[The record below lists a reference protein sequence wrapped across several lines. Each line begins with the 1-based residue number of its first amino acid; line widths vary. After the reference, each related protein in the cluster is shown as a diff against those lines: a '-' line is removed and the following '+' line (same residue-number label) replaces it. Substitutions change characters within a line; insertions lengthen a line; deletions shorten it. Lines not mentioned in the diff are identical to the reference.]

1 MTTLQTAPAPVGE
14 RPPVP
19 ASSQRRPGVSLL
31 RRARMAGLVGGLGLA
46 LVAAA
51 VLSVA
56 VGAVHV
62 RPVQVVAILAQ
73 RLGVDIGVGYTAQQE
88 AVVWAIRLPRVLLGV
103 LVGAG
108 LASAGAA
115 LQGIFRNPLAD
126 PGVIGV
132 SSGAALGAVFAIVM
146 GIASLGQ
153 AALPVAAFAGGLV
166 ATLVVYGLSRHQG
179 RTEVVTLV
187 LTGVAVNAIAGA
199 GIGLLTFLASDAQ
212 LRSLV
217 FWSMGSLGGATW
229 GVLGAAAPFVLAGVV
244 LLPRFARSLDLL
256 VLGEREAAHLG
267 VATERVRV
275 GVILLAAM
283 TTGAAVAA
291 AGVVGF
297 IGLVVPHLVRLVAG
311 PSHRVVLVASAI
323 GGGIVVVGADLASRT
338 LAVPAELPLG
348 VLTGAM
354 GGPFFLWLLHRARR
368 EQGGWG

>member
-1 MTTLQTAPAPVGE
+1 MTTLHTEPPPTPAASQD
-14 RPPVP
+14 PPPPRRWPP
-19 ASSQRRPGVSLL
+19 AAAL
-31 RRARMAGLVGGLGLA
+31 RRARHAGLVGGLGLA
-46 LVAAA
+46 LVAAVVLA
-51 VLSVA
+51 VT
-56 VGAVHV
+56 VGAVQV
-62 RPVQVVAILAQ
+62 RPAQVLAILAQ
-73 RLGVDIGVGYTAQQE
+73 RAGLDIGVAYTPQQD

-132 SSGAALGAVFAIVM
+132 SSGAALGAVFAIVL
-146 GIASLGQ
+146 GVAGLGQ
-153 AALPVAAFAGGLV
+153 RALPVAAFTGGLV

-217 FWSMGSLGGATW
+217 FWSLGSLGGATW
-229 GVLGAAAPFVLAGVV
+229 GVLGAVAPFLVAGVV

-275 GVILLAAM
+275 GVIVLAAM

-323 GGGIVVVGADLASRT
+323 GGSIVVVGADVASRT

-368 EQGGWG
+368 DQGGWG

>member
-1 MTTLQTAPAPVGE
+1 MTTVRIEPGPVGPAVETTPSPAP
-14 RPPVP
+14 R
-19 ASSQRRPGVSLL
+19 APGPLL
-31 RRARMAGLVGGLGLA
+31 RRARSVGLVGGLALG
-46 LVAAA
+46 LVAAV

-62 RPVQVVAILAQ
+62 RPTQVLAILAQ
-73 RLGVDIGVGYTAQQE
+73 RLGLDIGVTYTPQQE
-88 AVVWAIRLPRVLLGV
+88 AIVWAIRLPRVLLGV

-132 SSGAALGAVFAIVM
+132 SSGAALGAVFAIVL
-146 GIASLGQ
+146 GVAGLGQ
-153 AALPVAAFAGGLV
+153 RALPVAAFAGGLV

-217 FWSMGSLGGATW
+217 FWSLGSLGGATW
-229 GVLGAAAPFVLAGVV
+229 GVLGAVAPFLLAGLV
-244 LLPRFARSLDLL
+244 LLPRFARALDLL

-267 VATERVRV
+267 VATERVRI
-275 GVILLAAM
+275 GVIVLAAM

-291 AGVVGF
+291 AGIVGF